1 MLSYINTL
9 NLVRL
14 GLHHKK
20 QTISITITNKNKK
33 LLFIMLRLNILAG
46 WCKTYSDDK
55 KNIYVLFFNKNLNK
69 QIFTLI
75 KPTKQI
81 FLKLK
86 HLKKITHKFTRN
98 SIYLTTSSGIISI
111 NEAIFKKTGGI
122 LFFNVK

>member
-1 MLSYINTL
+1 MLSYVNTL

-20 QTISITITNKNKK
+20 QTITIKITSKNKK
-33 LLFIMLRLNILAG
+33 LLYILLKINVISG
-46 WCKTYSDDK
+46 WCEVVTDDK
-55 KNIYVLFFNKNLNK
+55 VVKYILFFNKNLNK
-69 QIFTLI
+69 QVYTLI

-86 HLKKITHKFTRN
+86 SLRKITHKYARN

-122 LFFNVK
+122 LFFSIK